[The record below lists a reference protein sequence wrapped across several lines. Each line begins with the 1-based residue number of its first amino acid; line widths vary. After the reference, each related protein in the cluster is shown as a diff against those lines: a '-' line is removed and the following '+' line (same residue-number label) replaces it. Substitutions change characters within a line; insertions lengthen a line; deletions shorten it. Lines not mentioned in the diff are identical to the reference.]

1 MRRVARLTNQSLTDL
16 QRDVLKGLADE
27 SPQELEQLAERWWGS
42 SIADAAEAL
51 EQLAELGLL
60 HAQHLYPG
68 QLLFQRIDPKSPEGR
83 ARGSRSFYKL
93 TTAGKR
99 ALRR

>member
-1 MRRVARLTNQSLTDL
+1 MARSTKHSLTDL
-16 QRDVLKGLADE
+16 QRVVLKGLADE

-42 SIADAAEAL
+42 SIANAAEAL
-51 EQLAELGLL
+51 EELAGSGLV

-68 QLLFQRIDPKSPEGR
+68 QLLFQRIDPKSSEGR
-83 ARGSRSFYKL
+83 ARGSKSFYKL

-99 ALRR
+99 ALQR

>member
-1 MRRVARLTNQSLTDL
+1 MRHMARSTRHPLTDL
-16 QRDVLKGLADE
+16 QRDVLKGLADQ
-27 SPQELEQLAERWWGS
+27 SPQELEQLAGRWWGS

-51 EQLAELGLL
+51 EELADAGLV

-83 ARGSRSFYKL
+83 ARGSQSFYKL

-99 ALRR
+99 ALKR

>member
-1 MRRVARLTNQSLTDL
+1 MARQTKPPLSDL
-16 QRDVLKGLADE
+16 QREVLQGLANE
-27 SPQELEQLAERWWGS
+27 SPQELEQLAGRWWGS
-42 SIADAAEAL
+42 SIADAAGAL
-51 EQLAELGLL
+51 EELAESGLV

-83 ARGSRSFYKL
+83 ARGSQSFYKL

-99 ALRR
+99 ALKH